1 MADSGRKYLHLR
13 LKDLI
18 SNAGIRLIEISCMD
32 KTGIDLFFVRLGE
45 VGLYYDSE
53 KYDAQAIISLFAELG
68 FNLLRDPEDVIVEKI
83 RIAAIELI
91 YYANNVNSLIRNSDY
106 ISEKL
111 EMPYEK
117 LSRVFSK
124 KTGKTLENYILRL
137 KIEKVKQLISNQ
149 EYTLSE
155 IAYMLDY
162 SSVQYLSNQFKK
174 VTGMTVSQYKESD
187 LKEWIPME
195 QI

>member
-1 MADSGRKYLHLR
+1 MADSGRKYIHLR

-18 SNAGIRLIEISCMD
+18 SNAGIRLIEVSFKHHYD
-32 KTGIDLFFVRLGE
+32 IDLFFVRMGE
-45 VGLYYDSE
+45 VGLYYDTE
-53 KYDAQAIISLFAELG
+53 KHTEQSVTALFTELG
-68 FNLLRDPEDVIVEKI
+68 FTPLRDIDAVIVERI

-111 EMPYEK
+111 EMPYDK
-117 LSRVFSK
+117 LSRIFSK
-124 KTGKTLENYILRL
+124 KTGKTLESYIVRL
-137 KIEKVKQLISNQ
+137 KIEKVKQLIANG
-149 EYTLSE
+149 EYSLSE

-174 VTGMTVSQYKESD
+174 ITGITVSQYKDSEVKD
-187 LKEWIPME
+187 WTPIELI
-195 QI
+195 

>member
-1 MADSGRKYLHLR
+1 MTDFSRKYLHLR

-18 SNAGIRLIEISCMD
+18 SNAGIRLIEISFKD
-32 KTGIDLFFVRLGE
+32 KIGIDLFFVRLGE
-45 VGLYYDSE
+45 VALYYDSE
-53 KYDAQAIISLFAELG
+53 KYSEESLIALFGELG
-68 FNLLRDPEDVIVEKI
+68 FSILRDPEDVIVEKI
-83 RIAAIELI
+83 RVAAIELI
-91 YYANNVNSLIRNSDY
+91 YYAGNSNSLVRNSDY

-117 LSRVFSK
+117 LSRIFSK
-124 KTGKTLENYILRL
+124 KNGRTLENYLLHL

-174 VTGMTVSQYKESD
+174 VTGMTVSQYKDND
-187 LKEWIPME
+187 LTALIPME
-195 QI
+195 QV

>member
-1 MADSGRKYLHLR
+1 M
-13 LKDLI
+13 I
-18 SNAGIRLIEISCMD
+18 SNAGIRLIELSFKDQTGTGVGI
-32 KTGIDLFFVRLGE
+32 GIDLYFVRMGE
-45 VGLYYDSE
+45 VALYYDPERHTEESIARIFE
-53 KYDAQAIISLFAELG
+53 AIG
-68 FNLLRDPEDVIVEKI
+68 FTTLRDQEEVIIERI

-111 EMPYEK
+111 EMPYDK
-117 LSRVFSK
+117 LSRIFSR
-124 KTGKTLENYILRL
+124 KTGRTLETYIVQL

-149 EYTLSE
+149 EYSLSE
-155 IAYMLDY
+155 IAYMMGY

-174 VTGMTVSQYKESD
+174 VTGITVTQYKD
-187 LKEWIPME
+187 NGIQDWVPIE